1 MALMEQDFTI
11 DQGSSFI
18 LEFNLQDDANGFLP
32 LTTSNSAIPGTS
44 QIGRY
49 TFRTKFRKSKYRGDV
64 MFSLST
70 MNILQNATEDT
81 RGRIADGF
89 YVFAEHP
96 GKVRMVISPA
106 TTSSMKYGKYFYDIE
121 VVSGLA
127 GSYEVIKALG
137 GRMNINAEVT
147 T

>member
-32 LTTSNSAIPGTS
+32 LTIDSATTGTS
-44 QIGRY
+44 QIGKY
-49 TFRTKFRKSKYRGDV
+49 TFRTKFRKSKYRGNA

-81 RGRIADGF
+81 RGRTADGF

-121 VVSGLA
+121 IVSGLS